1 MRSRVLIVHERQTSS
16 NEVLIVVKF
25 INPNSMCHIIYQF
38 DELTSIL
45 HQNPIELVTRKAD
58 EKTEVVLEI

>member
-45 HQNPIELVTRKAD
+45 HENPIKLITREA
-58 EKTEVVLEI
+58 EERTEAVLET